1 MNFIAGNDRHQLQFN
16 TLDDRIAANNPVR
29 FMDAFVDHI
38 DLNKL
43 RFAAKILK
51 SEGRPAY
58 TNQLMLKIYIYGYF
72 NGIRSSRRLEAECC
86 RNVELQW
93 LTANLQ
99 PNYHSI
105 ADFRKINPS
114 ALKAVFKLFVL
125 FLKNAGLVGCKTV
138 ASDGTKI
145 RAHNSKKKNYSQK
158 KIDKHIAYIDERINE
173 YLNQLDKNDAS
184 ETPQLISNVQQ
195 KIDILKANKIN
206 YELLGKQLQ
215 ESGDTQI
222 STTDPDAR
230 ALLVQGQVVEVGY
243 NVQTAVD
250 DKHKLIV
257 ATHTINSNDRNAL
270 FNIAHEAKENLQVDS
285 ITNISD
291 KGYHNGRQIQQCTDA
306 DITTIISHQTLVNS
320 NEDKGFGCTTQ
331 AYMVDKFQ
339 YNSTD
344 DTYTCPQGQTL
355 KTKGTWHKKTR
366 ERDSYQFKKYRT
378 PNCAD
383 CPAKH
388 LCTGRQK
395 GGRELERSEF
405 AEAVEQNK
413 KRYIENKALYRT
425 RQEIN
430 EHIFGTIKRKWGYNY
445 TNLKGLEKVNGEMS
459 LIMTIYN
466 MKRTLNI
473 LGFDTL
479 MEKLKNWQPNYPND
493 ENKSKKG
500 TKIVFLNL
508 KNYSKTLQVA

>member
-1 MNFIAGNDRHQLQFN
+1 MHFIAGNDRHQLQFHS
-16 TLDDRIAANNPVR
+16 LDDRISTNNPVR
-29 FMDAFVDHI
+29 FMDAFVEQI

-43 RFAAKILK
+43 GFTAKILK
-51 SEGRPAY
+51 AEGRPAY

-72 NGIRSSRRLEAECC
+72 NGIRSSRRLENECC
-86 RNVELQW
+86 RNIELQW

-105 ADFRKINPS
+105 ADFRKTNPA

-125 FLKNAGLVGCKTV
+125 FLKDAGLVAAKTV

-158 KIDKHIAYIDERINE
+158 KIDKHLAYIDDKINE
-173 YLNQLDKNDAS
+173 YLNVLDKNDAS
-184 ETPQLISNVQQ
+184 ETSQVIADVQQ
-195 KIDILKANKIN
+195 KIDTLKTNKIN
-206 YELLGKQLQ
+206 YEILGKQLQ
-215 ESGDTQI
+215 QSGDTQI

-250 DKHKLIV
+250 DKHKLLV
-257 ATHTINSNDRNAL
+257 ATHTINTNDRNAL
-270 FNIAHEAKENLQVDS
+270 FDIAHEAKENLQVNT

-306 DITTIISHQTLVNS
+306 GITTIVAHQTLVNT
-320 NEDKGFGCTTQ
+320 NEDKGFGYTTD
-331 AYMVDKFQ
+331 AYLVDKFT
-339 YNSTD
+339 YNETD

-355 KTKGTWHKKTR
+355 QTKGSWHKKTR
-366 ERDSYQFKKYRT
+366 EKDNYLFKKYRT
-378 PNCAD
+378 PKCTD

-388 LCTGRQK
+388 LCTSRQK
-395 GGRELERSEF
+395 GGREIERSEF
-405 AEAVEQNK
+405 AEAVEQNR
-413 KRYIENKALYRT
+413 KRYLDNKALYRT

-430 EHIFGTIKRKWGYNY
+430 EHIFGTIKRKWGYYY
-445 TNLKGLEKVNGEMS
+445 TNLKGLEKVNGEMA

-473 LGFDTL
+473 LGFENL
-479 MEKLKNWQPNYPND
+479 MEKLKNWQPIYPND
-493 ENKSKKG
+493 QNKSKKEA
-500 TKIVFLNL
+500 KIVIFQPYFYDKHL
-508 KNYSKTLQVA
+508 KIA